1 MPPENNGTGQAAG
14 FRAILFIAFRWMQ
27 TGRGGA
33 HRSRL
38 LFASLGIAAGI
49 ATLLAVLSVM
59 NGFQR
64 HYMETLIETSSF
76 HVRADVRP
84 GLSQEAIKQLLASL
98 SDQPEVRS
106 VLPFAET
113 SMIVTDTRLGRQTVA
128 KVLIVDFEQLAH
140 DSGFIA
146 ALGLD
151 RAAIAR
157 LGNEGAM
164 IGAEL
169 ARQLQLEQN
178 ASILLKGAA
187 VSEEEGLV
195 PYAAQVAA
203 STIFKSGYYDVDA
216 GLVLLSAQTAA
227 REGVPYEH
235 PTTLGIKLVHA
246 EGDARFL
253 MKLRK
258 SAEGTL
264 QHIES
269 WREYN
274 RSFFSALRTEKI
286 VMFILIS
293 FIFAVVAINIHHAT
307 RRSIARKLKDLAI
320 LAATGA
326 ESRIIGAIFIL
337 EALLTGAAGVAVGFA
352 LGIPLALN
360 MNAVI
365 NTAVRILDA
374 IVDLLGSSGLVA
386 GGSSSTL
393 FSPEIFYIE
402 AIPSRLLPVDMAI
415 IAACAI
421 LFPLFA
427 SWMAFRRFRD
437 MAPTEVLR
445 SE

>member
-1 MPPENNGTGQAAG
+1 MPPEDKGTGQATG

-27 TGRGGA
+27 AGRGGA

-98 SDQPEVRS
+98 SEQPEVRS

-113 SMIVTDTRLGRQTVA
+113 SMIVTDTRFGRQTVA
-128 KVLIVDFEQLAH
+128 KVLIVDFEQLAN
-140 DSGFIA
+140 DAGFIGS
-146 ALGLD
+146 LGLD

-157 LGNEGAM
+157 LGDEGAM
-164 IGAEL
+164 IGVEL
-169 ARQLQLEQN
+169 ARQLQIEQN
-178 ASILLKGAA
+178 SSILLKGAA

-216 GLVLLSAQTAA
+216 GLILLSAQTAA
-227 REGVPYEH
+227 REGVPYVH
-235 PTTLGIKLVHA
+235 PTTLGIKLLHA

-253 MKLRK
+253 MKLGH
-258 SAEGTL
+258 SVDGTL

-274 RSFFSALRTEKI
+274 RSF
-286 VMFILIS
+286 
-293 FIFAVVAINIHHAT
+293 
-307 RRSIARKLKDLAI
+307 
-320 LAATGA
+320 
-326 ESRIIGAIFIL
+326 
-337 EALLTGAAGVAVGFA
+337 
-352 LGIPLALN
+352 
-360 MNAVI
+360 
-365 NTAVRILDA
+365 
-374 IVDLLGSSGLVA
+374 
-386 GGSSSTL
+386 
-393 FSPEIFYIE
+393 
-402 AIPSRLLPVDMAI
+402 
-415 IAACAI
+415 
-421 LFPLFA
+421 
-427 SWMAFRRFRD
+427 
-437 MAPTEVLR
+437 
-445 SE
+445 